1 MGLLSYLRSL
11 SFQNVKNITEVRI
24 LLLGLDNAGKTSI
37 LRKLADEE
45 ILDVKPTQGF
55 QIKTLQQGDFKIDV
69 WDVGGRIDLLIN
81 NNYDPQFGNGR
92 TENASTLLEKLF

>member
-11 SFQNVKNITEVRI
+11 SFRNLNNITEVRI
-24 LLLGLDNAGKTSI
+24 LLLGLDNAGKSSI
-37 LRKLADEE
+37 LRRLADEE

-69 WDVGGRIDLLIN
+69 WDVGGKATIM
-81 NNYDPQFGNGR
+81 
-92 TENASTLLEKLF
+92 